1 MMRNIAPSP
10 SARTPFTSLGAA
22 VADPPAGVQEAGGG
36 SECSAG
42 GAPKLAVIIACHNY
56 APFVGQAI
64 SSVQGQHGPCEL
76 LVVDDGSTDES
87 WEVIKASGARAIRIP
102 NSGQAGACLHGLDQ
116 TTAPFIYFLDAD
128 DVLKP
133 GALDQIITHLDP
145 GVAKLQF
152 GLTPIDA
159 DGQLL
164 KNSGSHFA
172 SFRERKAILDQVL
185 NSGVYATPPTSGN
198 VFRRDLCEL
207 LREVDYDRAVDGV
220 ILFAAP
226 LFGDVV
232 SLSQELG
239 CYRIHDRN
247 DSGVGGRPET
257 ATLERDLARF
267 EARMRHL
274 RDIVLRT
281 TGGRMQASEA
291 TFYYQERRLYLDIL
305 SGRRPRLGQMRRLLT
320 TTLGQQ
326 SQSAQ
331 AKLRFLVFLS
341 VLAMLPRRHAI
352 SALNYRLK
360 ASARTGLGLLREM
373 IVGSAPAA

>member
-1 MMRNIAPSP
+1 MRNTHPSP
-10 SARTPFTSLGAA
+10 NAHVPLGPPGAA
-22 VADPPAGVQEAGGG
+22 VADLPAGIRETAGG
-36 SECSAG
+36 SECDIGA
-42 GAPKLAVIIACHNY
+42 APKLAVIIACHNY

-64 SSVQGQHGPCEL
+64 SSVQSQRSPCEL

-87 WEVIKASGARAIRIP
+87 WDVITSSGARAIRIP
-102 NSGQAGACLHGLDQ
+102 NSGQACACLHGLDQ

-128 DVLKP
+128 DILKP
-133 GALDQIITHLDP
+133 GALDQIIAHLDP
-145 GVAKLQF
+145 SVAKLQF

-164 KNSGSHFA
+164 ENAGSHLA

-247 DSGVGGRPET
+247 DSGLGGRPKT

-281 TGGRMQASEA
+281 TGDRMRASEA

-305 SGRRPRLGQMRRLLT
+305 SGRRPNLGQMRRLLT
-320 TTLGQQ
+320 TTLGQKG
-326 SQSAQ
+326 QSAQ
-331 AKLRFLVFLS
+331 EKLSFLVFLS
-341 VLAMLPRRHAI
+341 LLSMLPRRHAVL
-352 SALNYRLK
+352 ALNYRLK